1 MYLLN
6 NYYNK
11 IENIN
16 NKEFKKKILI
26 VDDDLAVQSL
36 LDRFFAYNNYL
47 TEIASDCDTAR
58 KKIRSFQPDLVILDI
73 NLPDDTGLNL
83 CKQISQ
89 TGVLIIMLSSMRDN
103 SYILEA
109 FTKGADDYVTKP
121 FDLEILQARIEAL
134 FRRCHNPADS
144 SIKKNSIFLDNLE
157 INFYRREVIL
167 NDTSVSL
174 TALEFELLY
183 FLANNPNRVW
193 DRGELISAIWNKND
207 YEGDDRKVDIHVG
220 RIRKKIGDKDG
231 EFIKTVWGR
240 GYMFE
245 LSSSN
250 AVKLAD

>member
-6 NYYNK
+6 NYYK
-11 IENIN
+11 TKENIED
-16 NKEFKKKILI
+16 KDIKKKILI
-26 VDDDLAVQSL
+26 VDDDLAIQSL
-36 LDRFFAYNNYL
+36 LARFFTYNNYQ
-47 TEIASDCDTAR
+47 TEVASDCDIAR
-58 KKIRSFQPDLVILDI
+58 KKFRSFRPDLVILDV

-83 CKQISQ
+83 CQEISQ
-89 TGVLIIMLSSMRDN
+89 TDVLIVMLSSMRDN

-109 FTKGADDYVTKP
+109 FSKGADDYVTKP
-121 FDLEILQARIEAL
+121 FDLQVLKARIEAL
-134 FRRCHNPADS
+134 FRRSYGETDS
-144 SIKKNSIFLDNLE
+144 SINKSSIILDNLE

-167 NDTSVSL
+167 NNTSISL

>member
-6 NYYNK
+6 NYHQAM
-11 IENIN
+11 ETVN
-16 NKEFKKKILI
+16 NKELKKKILI

-36 LDRFFAYNNYL
+36 LDRFFAYNNYQ
-47 TEIASDCDTAR
+47 TEIASNCEIAR
-58 KKIRSFQPDLVILDI
+58 KKLRSFQPDLVILDI
-73 NLPDDTGLNL
+73 NLTDDTGLNL
-83 CKQISQ
+83 CQEISKND
-89 TGVLIIMLSSMRDN
+89 VLIVVLSSMRDN
-103 SYILEA
+103 SYVLEA

-121 FDLEILQARIEAL
+121 FDLQILKARIEAL
-134 FRRCHNPADS
+134 FRRCHNALEP
-144 SIKKNSIFLDNLE
+144 SINKNSIIIDNLE

-167 NDTSVSL
+167 NDTSISL